1 MLESNMYT
9 LGQEL
14 TQNKM
19 DFSEAST
26 LFLAGVA
33 PAKFKKNDLQNLL
46 FKSVVCD
53 DLI

>member
-1 MLESNMYT
+1 MLNMYT
-9 LGQEL
+9 LRQEL

-19 DFSEAST
+19 DFTEAST

-33 PAKFKKNDLQNLL
+33 PSKMKKNELQNLI
-46 FKSVVCD
+46 FKSVVCE

>member
-1 MLESNMYT
+1 
-9 LGQEL
+9 
-14 TQNKM
+14 M
-19 DFSEAST
+19 DFSEANT

-33 PAKFKKNDLQNLL
+33 PLKIKIKKNDLQNLI